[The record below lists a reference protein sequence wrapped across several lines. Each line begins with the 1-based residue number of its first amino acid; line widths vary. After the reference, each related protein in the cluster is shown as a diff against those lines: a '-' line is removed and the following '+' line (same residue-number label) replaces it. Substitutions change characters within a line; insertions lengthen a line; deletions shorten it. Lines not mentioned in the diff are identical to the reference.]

1 MIDAVGSATSRTNL
15 RSASQGAN
23 DGDFGSALSSGTD
36 QPPATTSDVSPS
48 DKAAPTVLGSGL
60 SLLFASPQEEQ
71 AFASN
76 LSRRLR
82 EAGVDTSHAINLT
95 VGADGEV
102 KAETGTKDA
111 DKIDAVFA
119 ADPALANEYRKISNT
134 ELSNAIGKQ
143 IANYMKTNSNGHDA
157 IWQAYANNIATIKGA
172 AGELSLNGGTL
183 QAAVDLSA

>member
-1 MIDAVGSATSRTNL
+1 MIEAVGSATSRTNL

-23 DGDFGSALSSGTD
+23 NGDFDSALSSGAD
-36 QPPATTSDVSPS
+36 QSPAATSPTSSPS
-48 DKAAPTVLGSGL
+48 AASPTVLGSDL

-71 AFASN
+71 AFASD
-76 LSRRLR
+76 LSRRLQA
-82 EAGVDTSHAINLT
+82 AGVDTSHAINLT
-95 VGADGEV
+95 VGSDGEV

-119 ADPALANEYRKISNT
+119 ADPAFANEYRKIANT
-134 ELSNAIGKQ
+134 ELSNAIGRQ
-143 IANYMKTNSNGHDA
+143 LADYMKTNSNGHDA
-157 IWQAYANNIATIKGA
+157 IWQAYANNIATIKGE